1 MVKYKLIAGLG
12 NPGEKYTFTKHNLGF
27 RVADELARRWGC
39 SWKPWKSQALVASPE
54 DPGRALLFK
63 PQTYMN
69 NSGQPL
75 SNYLGYHNI
84 LPGEIIVI
92 LDDFSLPLGKLR
104 LRKSGSAGGH
114 NGLSSVIVHCGTD
127 AIARLRLGIGP
138 VAE

>member
-1 MVKYKLIAGLG
+1 MLKLIVGLG
-12 NPGEKYTFTKHNLGF
+12 NPGDKYALTRHNLGF

-39 SWKPWKSQALVASPE
+39 SWKNWKGVALAASSA
-54 DPGRALLFK
+54 DAGRAQLFK

-75 SNYLGYHNI
+75 LEYLAYHNI
-84 LPGEIIVI
+84 LPGEIIVV

-104 LRKSGSAGGH
+104 LRNSGSAGGH
-114 NGLSSVIVHCGTD
+114 NGLSSVIAHCGTD
-127 AIARLRLGIGP
+127 AVARLRLGIGP